1 MIYECRTHMGRVRA
15 SNQDTVLFYPQNG
28 LFGVADGMGG
38 HNGGDTASSMAAD
51 IVLRSLKDAQPSK
64 DLLRLAIEFANR
76 EIYRKQLTET
86 ELSGMGTTFTALW
99 KKDQQFIVAHVGDS
113 RAYLLRK
120 KSLRQVTEDHSLVA
134 EMVKKGS
141 ITADEART
149 NPYRNI
155 ITRAVGTDTRI
166 DVDLF
171 EADLQK
177 GDRWLIC
184 SDGLNE
190 HVDDDTIR
198 AILVEH
204 NLKDAA
210 DQLLNTALENGG
222 SDNISL
228 VLVEVDK

>member
-76 EIYRKQLTET
+76 EIYLKQLTET

-99 KKDQQFIVAHVGDS
+99 KKDRQFIVAHVGDS

-141 ITADEART
+141 ITANEART

-171 EADLQK
+171 EVDLQK

-198 AILVEH
+198 TILMEH

-222 SDNISL
+222 SDNISI